1 MSIFPEKHHTLSHVT
16 CPEDFSLVH
25 TNRENKRGGGVGFF
39 IKSALDFK
47 TIHSPEFSSFE
58 NHTVCLTLDGRR
70 LFLGVIY
77 RPPASSV
84 VKFFEDFLSYVG
96 FLSSLSP
103 SFVICGDFNLHVDI
117 MSPTVSEF
125 KSVMDSC
132 CLSQY
137 IDFPTHLHGHTL
149 DLLMAPSE
157 FSAISDV
164 KGSGFISDHKIIS
177 CVVDFPSLDTPIQK
191 VVTFRQY
198 HKLNIDK
205 FRSDL
210 LTIPFVSSPSDD
222 IDLLHE
228 QYMSGLS
235 GLLDIHAPVKTK
247 QLIKPA
253 PSWITDEY
261 RTAKCMRRQFE
272 RAWRRDKS
280 PENRSRLRRQI
291 NRCNHILNRNKG
303 CFYRDLVSENC
314 GDSKRLWH
322 ALNRTLSRSNS
333 TVLPSFDDEKS
344 LANRFGSFFIDKIK
358 KI

>member
-1 MSIFPEKHHTLSHVT
+1 M
-16 CPEDFSLVH
+16 
-25 TNRENKRGGGVGFF
+25 
-39 IKSALDFK
+39 
-47 TIHSPEFSSFE
+47 
-58 NHTVCLTLDGRR
+58 
-70 LFLGVIY
+70 
-77 RPPASSV
+77 
-84 VKFFEDFLSYVG
+84 G
-96 FLSSLSP
+96 FLSSLSS

-125 KSVMDSC
+125 KSVIDSC
-132 CLSQY
+132 CLSQH

-149 DLLMAPSE
+149 DLLMAPSD

-164 KGSGFISDHKIIS
+164 KGSDFISDHKIIS

-191 VVTFRQY
+191 VVTLRQY

-205 FRSDL
+205 FRIDL

-261 RTAKCMRRQFE
+261 RTAKCMRRQYE

-280 PENRSRLRRQI
+280 SVNRSHLRRQI
-291 NRCNHILNRNKG
+291 NRCNHILNRNNG
-303 CFYRDLVSENC
+303 VF
-314 GDSKRLWH
+314 
-322 ALNRTLSRSNS
+322 
-333 TVLPSFDDEKS
+333 LP
-344 LANRFGSFFIDKIK
+344 
-358 KI
+358 

>member
-1 MSIFPEKHHTLSHVT
+1 
-16 CPEDFSLVH
+16 
-25 TNRENKRGGGVGFF
+25 
-39 IKSALDFK
+39 
-47 TIHSPEFSSFE
+47 
-58 NHTVCLTLDGRR
+58 
-70 LFLGVIY
+70 
-77 RPPASSV
+77 
-84 VKFFEDFLSYVG
+84 
-96 FLSSLSP
+96 
-103 SFVICGDFNLHVDI
+103 

-125 KSVMDSC
+125 KSVIDSC
-132 CLSQY
+132 CLSQH

-164 KGSGFISDHKIIS
+164 KGSDFISDHKIIS
-177 CVVDFPSLDTPIQK
+177 CVVDFPSLDAPIQK

-210 LTIPFVSSPSDD
+210 LTIPCVSSPSDD

-235 GLLDIHAPVKTK
+235 GLLDIPAPVKTK

-261 RTAKCMRRQFE
+261 KTAKCMRRQYE

-280 PENRSRLRRQI
+280 SENRSRLRRQI

-333 TVLPSFDDEKS
+333 TVLPSFEDEKS

-358 KI
+358 KIRNTFKYTQSQVLHSDKEPPTFSSFQVVTDTEVLKCIKESPSKTCSLDPCPTHIVKQCIDILLPSLTKLVNLSLKNGIFPNPFKQAIVTPLLKKEELSTGVRS

>member
-1 MSIFPEKHHTLSHVT
+1 MGYQTHLYQ
-16 CPEDFSLVH
+16 
-25 TNRENKRGGGVGFF
+25 FF
-39 IKSALDFK
+39 IILKSVHFVRCINTIKKSALDFK

-149 DLLMAPSE
+149 DLLKAPSE

-198 HKLNIDK
+198 HKLNTRWGTRQK
-205 FRSDL
+205 LPCCAS
-210 LTIPFVSSPSDD
+210 
-222 IDLLHE
+222 
-228 QYMSGLS
+228 
-235 GLLDIHAPVKTK
+235 K
-247 QLIKPA
+247 
-253 PSWITDEY
+253 
-261 RTAKCMRRQFE
+261 MRFTYLCP
-272 RAWRRDKS
+272 RAC
-280 PENRSRLRRQI
+280 LQ
-291 NRCNHILNRNKG
+291 H
-303 CFYRDLVSENC
+303 
-314 GDSKRLWH
+314 
-322 ALNRTLSRSNS
+322 
-333 TVLPSFDDEKS
+333 
-344 LANRFGSFFIDKIK
+344 
-358 KI
+358 

>member
-1 MSIFPEKHHTLSHVT
+1 MV
-16 CPEDFSLVH
+16 
-25 TNRENKRGGGVGFF
+25 FF
-39 IKSALDFK
+39 W
-47 TIHSPEFSSFE
+47 
-58 NHTVCLTLDGRR
+58 
-70 LFLGVIY
+70 
-77 RPPASSV
+77 
-84 VKFFEDFLSYVG
+84 
-96 FLSSLSP
+96 SSLSS
-103 SFVICGDFNLHVDI
+103 SFVICGDFYFHVDT

-157 FSAISDV
+157 FSTISGV

-177 CVVDFPSLDTPIQK
+177 CVVDFPSSDTPMQK

-210 LTIPFVSSPSDD
+210 LAILFVSSPSDD

-228 QYMSGLS
+228 QYLSGLS
-235 GLLDIHAPVKTK
+235 GLLDIYAPVKTK

-261 RTAKCMRRQFE
+261 RTAKCMRRQYE

-280 PENRSRLRRQI
+280 SVNRSRLRRQI

-303 CFYRDLVSENC
+303 CFYRDLVSDNC
-314 GDSKRLWH
+314 SDGKKLWQ
-322 ALNRTLSRSNS
+322 ALNRILSRSNS
-333 TVLPSFDDEKS
+333 TVLPSFVNEKS
-344 LANRFGSFFIDKIK
+344 LANIFASFFIDKIK
-358 KI
+358 KIRDTFKHTRSMFLHPDKEPPTFSLSRKPLQKVVL

>member
-1 MSIFPEKHHTLSHVT
+1 
-16 CPEDFSLVH
+16 
-25 TNRENKRGGGVGFF
+25 
-39 IKSALDFK
+39 
-47 TIHSPEFSSFE
+47 
-58 NHTVCLTLDGRR
+58 
-70 LFLGVIY
+70 
-77 RPPASSV
+77 
-84 VKFFEDFLSYVG
+84 
-96 FLSSLSP
+96 
-103 SFVICGDFNLHVDI
+103 
-117 MSPTVSEF
+117 
-125 KSVMDSC
+125 
-132 CLSQY
+132 
-137 IDFPTHLHGHTL
+137 
-149 DLLMAPSE
+149 MAPSE

-280 PENRSRLRRQI
+280 PENCSRLRRQI
-291 NRCNHILNRNKG
+291 NRCNHILTETRG
-303 CFYRDLVSENC
+303 VSI
-314 GDSKRLWH
+314 
-322 ALNRTLSRSNS
+322 
-333 TVLPSFDDEKS
+333 V
-344 LANRFGSFFIDKIK
+344 I
-358 KI
+358 

>member
-1 MSIFPEKHHTLSHVT
+1 M
-16 CPEDFSLVH
+16 
-25 TNRENKRGGGVGFF
+25 
-39 IKSALDFK
+39 
-47 TIHSPEFSSFE
+47 
-58 NHTVCLTLDGRR
+58 
-70 LFLGVIY
+70 
-77 RPPASSV
+77 
-84 VKFFEDFLSYVG
+84 
-96 FLSSLSP
+96 
-103 SFVICGDFNLHVDI
+103 

-177 CVVDFPSLDTPIQK
+177 CVVDFPSSDTPMQK
-191 VVTFRQY
+191 VITFHQY
-198 HKLNIDK
+198 HKLNIDI

-210 LTIPFVSSPSDD
+210 LAIQFVSSPSDD
-222 IDLLHE
+222 IDLLYE

-235 GLLDIHAPVKTK
+235 GLLDIHAPMKTK

-261 RTAKCMRRQFE
+261 RTAKCMRRQYE

-280 PENRSRLRRQI
+280 SVL
-291 NRCNHILNRNKG
+291 HIL
-303 CFYRDLVSENC
+303 DTILVHC
-314 GDSKRLWH
+314 ILH
-322 ALNRTLSRSNS
+322 ILS
-333 TVLPSFDDEKS
+333 TILVHCL
-344 LANRFGSFFIDKIK
+344 I
-358 KI
+358 